1 MLVSLMGS
9 TRLRPTE
16 KSLLFHTN
24 MLLHTWLLSIRKN
37 VAYYSLWWSL
47 FLLYFSL
54 SETVK
59 MSLSLLGGSWLPLEF
74 GLLGCL
80 MMSARSLWWAQ
91 EKLGFWRLSGSFR
104 LLGSSK
110 IHCSCLHPKW
120 KWKSYLP
127 MYTLSIWILLFKGSY

>member
-1 MLVSLMGS
+1 MSRGLSWSPAQPLITFCMLVSLMGS

-59 MSLSLLGGSWLPLEF
+59 ISLSLLGGSWLPLEF

-80 MMSARSLWWAQ
+80 MMSARSLM
-91 EKLGFWRLSGSFR
+91 GSR
-104 LLGSSK
+104 KVRILK
-110 IHCSCLHPKW
+110 I
-120 KWKSYLP
+120 
-127 MYTLSIWILLFKGSY
+127 IWLFQVVRQQQNSLQLFTS